1 MKLFKKL
8 NDSMKV
14 TIIMVTHDPNI
25 ASYSD
30 KTYIIKDGNIYQE
43 IINRNDDKTYK
54 KEILST
60 MALLGGEE
68 NDAV

>member
-1 MKLFKKL
+1 
-8 NDSMKV
+8 MKV

>member
-1 MKLFKKL
+1 
-8 NDSMKV
+8 
-14 TIIMVTHDPNI
+14 MVTHDPNI